1 MPFINVKV
9 NIPLTEEKRIAV
21 KTALGKSIE
30 AMGKSED
37 YLMVGFEENVPLYFA
52 GEKEEKCAFVD
63 VRVFGEVDPKQAD
76 DMTKLICQTLEM
88 VLGIPASKTYVTYQG
103 FTDWG
108 WNGKNFLGA
117 KMAFQVWPLTIV
129 SGSCVCFINREKE
142 KDR

>member
-9 NIPLTEEKRIAV
+9 SISLTEEKRIAV

-30 AMGKSED
+30 VMGKSED

-52 GEKEEKCAFVD
+52 GKKEDKCAFVD
-63 VRVFGEVDPKQAD
+63 VRVFGAVDPDQAS

-103 FTDWG
+103 ISDWG
-108 WNGKNFLGA
+108 WDGKNF
-117 KMAFQVWPLTIV
+117 
-129 SGSCVCFINREKE
+129 
-142 KDR
+142 